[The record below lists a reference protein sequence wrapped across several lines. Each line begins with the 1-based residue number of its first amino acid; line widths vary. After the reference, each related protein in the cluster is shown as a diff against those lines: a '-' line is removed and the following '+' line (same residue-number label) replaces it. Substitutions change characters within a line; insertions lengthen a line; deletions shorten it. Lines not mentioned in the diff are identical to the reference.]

1 MRQDLTAKK
10 SFTYAGRALKAGDP
24 FSASRADARTLCALG
39 RAAVV
44 GTYQTT
50 EATSSVTKEVAKVPP
65 APAAVANKPAAKRV
79 DAKKSAPQ
87 KADDK

>member
-1 MRQDLTAKK
+1 MRQDLTAMK

-39 RAAVV
+39 RAALV

-50 EATSSVTKEVAKVPP
+50 EAVPTVTKDV
-65 APAAVANKPAAKRV
+65 AVAPVKPAADAKP
-79 DAKKSAPQ
+79 DAKKMPAK
-87 KADDK
+87 KAEGK